1 MDCMTTVAQAV
12 SDVIRKKPFLE
23 EGLVTG
29 IINQAYLADMLKPE
43 VERIAGRQ
51 TNRYA
56 IVMAIRRLS
65 GRLAESFVGKSAEM
79 FKGSD
84 ITITSGIFEMTVK
97 KDARA
102 LANVS
107 KLYGL
112 VDISKGDFL
121 TITHGIY
128 EMTIISN
135 AKYKKQ
141 IAEMFGRHEIINV
154 VQRLSSLIVR
164 IPLDSVDSVGVLY
177 ALTKALSWE
186 NINIVE
192 VVSTLTEE
200 IFIIREQDAAPAFD
214 TINKLINSPK
224 GAQ

>member
-1 MDCMTTVAQAV
+1 MTTIAQAV
-12 SDVIRKKPFLE
+12 SDVIRRKPFIE
-23 EGLVTG
+23 EGLITG

-56 IVMAIRRLS
+56 IVMALRRLS
-65 GRLAESFVGKSAEM
+65 GRLAESFVSKSAEM

-84 ITITSGIFEMTVK
+84 ITITSGIFEMTVR

-107 KLYGL
+107 KLYAL
-112 VDISKGDFL
+112 VDLSKGDFL
-121 TITHGIY
+121 TITHGMY

-141 IAEMFGRHEIINV
+141 MSEMFSRNETLGV
-154 VQRLSSLIVR
+154 VQKLSSLTVR
-164 IPLDSVDSVGVLY
+164 IPPESVEAVGVLY

-186 NINIVE
+186 NINIIE
-192 VVSTLTEE
+192 VVSTMTEE
-200 IFIIREQDAAPAFD
+200 IFIIRERDAASAFD
-214 TINKLINSPK
+214 AINNMISSPK
-224 GAQ
+224 NQQ

>member
-23 EGLVTG
+23 EGLITG
-29 IINQAYLADMLKPE
+29 IINQAYLADMLKSE
-43 VERIAGRQ
+43 VEQIVGRQ

-65 GRLAESFVGKSAEM
+65 EHLAESFVSKSSEM
-79 FKGSD
+79 LKGSD
-84 ITITSGIFEMTVK
+84 ITITSGIFEMTVR

-102 LANVS
+102 LGNVS
-107 KLYGL
+107 KLYEL
-112 VDISKGDFL
+112 VDLSKGDFL

-135 AKYKKQ
+135 AKYRKR
-141 IAEMFGRHEIINV
+141 ISEMFGKHEIINV
-154 VQRLSSLIVR
+154 VERLSSLIVR
-164 IPLDSVDSVGVLY
+164 IPPESVEAVGVLY

-200 IFIIREQDAAPAFD
+200 IFIIREKDAASAFGA
-214 TINKLINSPK
+214 INKMIN
-224 GAQ
+224 AL